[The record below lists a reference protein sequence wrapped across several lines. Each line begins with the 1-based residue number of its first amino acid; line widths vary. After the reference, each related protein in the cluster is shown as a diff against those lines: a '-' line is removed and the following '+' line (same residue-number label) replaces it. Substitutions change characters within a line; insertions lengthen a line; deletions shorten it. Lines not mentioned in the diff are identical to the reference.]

1 MKTMKPCAILRHE
14 RFAMMRFFD
23 GGNYYLCG
31 TFDEL
36 AQAQDMCDQ
45 MNEKMRPFHHGEDQY
60 EVVAIDHC
68 EDERP

>member
-1 MKTMKPCAILRHE
+1 MRTMKPCAILRHE

-23 GGNYYLCG
+23 HGMYYLCG

-45 MNEKMRPFHHGEDQY
+45 MNEKMHPMYDDDQY
-60 EVVAIDHC
+60 EVVVIDHR
-68 EDERP
+68 EGDEAE